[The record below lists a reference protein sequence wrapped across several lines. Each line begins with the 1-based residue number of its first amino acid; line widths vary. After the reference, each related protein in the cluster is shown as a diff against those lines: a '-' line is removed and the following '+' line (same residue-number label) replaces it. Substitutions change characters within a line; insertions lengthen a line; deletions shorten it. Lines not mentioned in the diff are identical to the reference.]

1 MNDLKCPTNCRED
14 LINKI
19 ETKVPKSIIWKA
31 VLLFFLVWGA
41 VAAFYIPSVAERK
54 ASIKTNDLRIQAIR
68 ENQAVTTSQ
77 LLNIKTTQ
85 DLIHKQLTEISL
97 AVSRLERK

>member
-1 MNDLKCPTNCRED
+1 MTDLKCLTDCRED
-14 LINKI
+14 LINKL
-19 ETKVPKSIIWKA
+19 ETKVPKSMIWKA

-54 ASIKTNDLRIQAIR
+54 IAIKANDLRIQAIR
-68 ENQAVTTSQ
+68 ETQAVTTSQ
-77 LLNIKTTQ
+77 LLNIKATQ